1 MASTIQ
7 VDIVSAEGEIF
18 SGQAT
23 MVFAPASQGD
33 VGIAPRHAPLITTMR
48 PGEVRVQREEGEEL
62 FFFVTGGALEV
73 QPYQVT
79 VLADTAAF
87 EAEGDAEQHEQRG
100 PDHALIG
107 GLRRTRKANARRR
120 DGDCGCRSHHQH
132 RAHLQERHSAMG
144 ARPAPNAEGMQLRGD
159 DIAMPHTDADNDEVW
174 RG

>member
-79 VLADTAAF
+79 VLADTA
-87 EAEGDAEQHEQRG
+87 
-100 PDHALIG
+100 L
-107 GLRRTRKANARRR
+107 
-120 DGDCGCRSHHQH
+120 
-132 RAHLQERHSAMG
+132 RAHDLDEAAALDAKRRAEEAM
-144 ARPAPNAEGMQLRGD
+144 ANQ
-159 DIAMPHTDADNDEVW
+159 DADSDLAAAQGELAVISAQLKAIEKL
-174 RG
+174 RKQAKR